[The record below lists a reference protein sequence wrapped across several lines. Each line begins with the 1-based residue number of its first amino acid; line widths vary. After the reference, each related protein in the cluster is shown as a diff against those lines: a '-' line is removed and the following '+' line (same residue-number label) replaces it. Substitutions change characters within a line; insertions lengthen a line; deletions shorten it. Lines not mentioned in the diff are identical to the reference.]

1 MKKQNKTNMKKVI
14 STLSLVG
21 VLATSIYAGNCGT
34 TSTVSPKPQSGT
46 AGLSPMSDSL
56 PVVINDGRSINQ
68 VIYFENYDTTRT
80 AGQLVTVQTLKIVA
94 IDNLPT
100 GLCWKTNVANNTFNG
115 KQTGVIQVTGST
127 TDPAG
132 QYKLKITVTAAT
144 DIATLNN
151 VDAEAVTGLRYFVRV
166 ACKDN
171 EATPL
176 KVDDAAPYPSFKADS
191 RPCPSAIN
199 NVEANISE
207 LSINPNPFST
217 VTKLS
222 FTSENEEKYSVRLTN
237 ILGSVVFAQD
247 IVSKNGGNNVVA
259 IENKNYANGVYFV
272 TITNGKSSVTR
283 RVVIE

>member
-1 MKKQNKTNMKKVI
+1 MKNKTNMKKLI

-21 VLATSIYAGNCGT
+21 ILASSIYAGNCGT
-34 TSTVSPKPQSGT
+34 TSTVSPKPQSGV
-46 AGLSPMSDSL
+46 AGLSPLSDSL
-56 PVVINDGRSINQ
+56 PVVINDGRAINQ

-80 AGQLVTVQTLKIVA
+80 AGQLVTVQTLKIDS
-94 IDNLPT
+94 IENLPA
-100 GLCWKTNVANNTFNG
+100 GLCWKTNKANNTFNG
-115 KQTGVIQVTGST
+115 KETGVIQVTGST
-127 TDPAG
+127 NALAG
-132 QYKLKITVTAAT
+132 QYKLRIKVTAVT
-144 DIATLNN
+144 DIVTLPK

-166 ACKDN
+166 ACVDN
-171 EATPL
+171 EASPL
-176 KVDDAAPYPSFKADS
+176 KVDEASPYPSFKADT
-191 RPCPSAIN
+191 RACIVAIN
-199 NVEANISE
+199 NVEANISD

-217 VTKLS
+217 VTKVS
-222 FTSENEEKYSVRLTN
+222 FTSDNEEKYSVRLTN

>member
-1 MKKQNKTNMKKVI
+1 MKKLI

-34 TSTVSPKPQSGT
+34 TSTVSPKPQSGI
-46 AGLSPMSDSL
+46 AGLSPLSDSL
-56 PVVINDGRSINQ
+56 PVVINDGRTINQ
-68 VIYFENYDTTRT
+68 TIYFENYDTTRT
-80 AGQLVTVQTLKIVA
+80 AGQLVTVQTLKIDS
-94 IDNLPT
+94 IENLPA
-100 GLCWKTNVANNTFNG
+100 GLCWKTNKANNTFNG
-115 KQTGVIQVTGST
+115 KETGVIQVTGST
-127 TDPAG
+127 NALAG
-132 QYKLKITVTAAT
+132 QYKLRIKVTAVT
-144 DIATLNN
+144 DIVTLPK

-166 ACKDN
+166 ACVDN
-171 EATPL
+171 EASPM
-176 KVDDAAPYPSFKADS
+176 KVDTASPYPSFKADN
-191 RPCPSAIN
+191 RGCTIAIN
-199 NVEANISE
+199 NVEANISD

-217 VTKLS
+217 VTKVS

-237 ILGSVVFAQD
+237 ILGSTVFAQD

>member
-1 MKKQNKTNMKKVI
+1 MKKLI

-21 VLATSIYAGNCGT
+21 VLASSIYAGNCGT
-34 TSTVSPKPQSGT
+34 TSTVSPKPQSGV
-46 AGLSPMSDSL
+46 AGLSPLSDSL
-56 PVVINDGRSINQ
+56 PVLINDGRAVNQ

-80 AGQLVTVQTLKIVA
+80 AGQLVTVQTLKIDS
-94 IDNLPT
+94 IENLPA
-100 GLCWKTNVANNTFNG
+100 GLCWKTNKANNTFNG
-115 KQTGVIQVTGST
+115 KETGVIQVTGST
-127 TDPAG
+127 NALAG
-132 QYKLKITVTAAT
+132 QYKLRIKVTAVT
-144 DIATLNN
+144 DIVTLPK

-166 ACKDN
+166 ACVDN

-176 KVDDAAPYPSFKADS
+176 KVDTAAPYPSFKADTRACVKS
-191 RPCPSAIN
+191 IES
-199 NVEANISE
+199 VEANISD
-207 LSINPNPFST
+207 LSITPNPFST
-217 VTKLS
+217 VTKVS